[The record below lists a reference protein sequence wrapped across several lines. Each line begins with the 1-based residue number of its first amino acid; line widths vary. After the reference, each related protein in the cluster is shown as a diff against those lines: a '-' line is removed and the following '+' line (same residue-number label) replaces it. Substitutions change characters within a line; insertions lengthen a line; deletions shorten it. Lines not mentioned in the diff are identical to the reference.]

1 MSLKKLSGETLA
13 YGVSSILGRL
23 LNFVLVT
30 PFITRVL
37 DEDEFGQ
44 INNMIFWV
52 AILIAL
58 LVFRMDTALFR
69 FASRGEY
76 DPRAVFRRAQWLV
89 GGLTVGVIL
98 PLILLPAWFG
108 RVIEAPPDTTYVQL
122 FLLTVAMD
130 ALSMVPQARLR
141 LQQRPWL
148 FVLVNLGNVAVN
160 VALLYFFLL
169 YLPSTDSAYFDPD
182 FRIGYYFL
190 AMAIASGFRLA
201 VLLLHGLFNKREPVA
216 TETRKGA
223 PGYAQLLGYS
233 LPLTVVSLAGLAN
246 TLVGPSILV
255 HYDET
260 WASDFGAAMRMG
272 VFLNLFITAYQYAAE
287 PFFFRQSSQDLAT
300 ADRTIYADAMRAY
313 GIVATLASAAI
324 LLGLPWLELFL
335 GADKRGGLVILPVI
349 LAANFC
355 FGIYSNLSIAY
366 KLTDKTMLG
375 GLIALVGSLF
385 AVVGPM
391 LFAARYGIWAPAVG
405 MLLCFLVMCALAYG
419 VSQRYFPVRYPFG
432 RILLYVLIAA
442 AACLAGTLSEA
453 MGYRLL
459 LLALAVGA
467 VGLLERRWFVR
478 TFGRGTAGAI

>member
-37 DEDEFGQ
+37 NEEEFGQ

-122 FLLTVAMD
+122 FLLTVALD

-148 FVLVNLGNVAVN
+148 FVLVNLGNVLVN
-160 VALLYFFLL
+160 VVLLYFFLY
-169 YLPSTDSAYFDPD
+169 YLPASGSELFDPEW
-182 FRIGYYFL
+182 RIGYYFL
-190 AMAIASGFRLA
+190 AMAIASAFRLL
-201 VLLLHGLFNKREPVA
+201 VLVLHGLFGRAAVSA
-216 TETRKGA
+216 GTGTGA
-223 PGYAQLLGYS
+223 PGYRQLLNYS
-233 LPLTVVSLAGLAN
+233 FPLTIVSLAGLAN

-260 WASDFGAAMRMG
+260 WASDYAAAMRMG

-313 GIVATLASAAI
+313 SMVATLASAAI

-375 GLIALVGSLF
+375 GLIALVGTLF
-385 AVVGPM
+385 AVVGPL

-405 MLLCFLVMCALAYG
+405 MLACFLVMCALAYG

-432 RILLYVLIAA
+432 RVFLYVLIAA

-459 LLALAVGA
+459 LIAVAVGA

-478 TFGRGTAGAI
+478 TFGRGGAGAI